1 MDEILVHYGIKGQKW
16 GNRRFQNY
24 DGSLTDEGRARYGVG
39 DKKDWKRLKSD
50 AAQDAKDYAEAK
62 AYYGEGAGNRRK
74 LIRNRISERLKD
86 PDYKAEFEKNLRN
99 TDMEKVQQKMI
110 NERHHVDRKETAQ
123 KTVKGVKRTA
133 KGVAKFLLDIAMP
146 TSLTALAIGTAL
158 KATGYDKK
166 IADWGTKAMSDA
178 VKATSD
184 FGKKAVDTIRKAT
197 KPRQSVD
204 DYFKNSRVQ
213 GKD

>member
-110 NERHHVDRKETAQ
+110 NERHNVDRKEAAQ
-123 KTVKGVKRTA
+123 KTA

-184 FGKKAVDTIRKAT
+184 FGKKAVDTIRRAT
-197 KPRQSVD
+197 KPRQTVD

-213 GKD
+213 GKN